1 MTMNIHNLVEIL
13 KRNEGLRLTPYRCT
27 AGKLTIGYG
36 HTGPSVEEGLTWTR
50 EHAEHVLLNDAR
62 NAAADL
68 DWHFKWWRRLS
79 DTRQE
84 ALCDMCFNLGVQRL
98 SGFRKMLIALRAGQ
112 WQEAA
117 KECLDSRYAKQ
128 VGNRAKRNAFVF
140 EHGRWPTEKEI
151 V

>member
-36 HTGPSVEEGLTWTR
+36 HTGPNVVEGLQWTK

-84 ALCDMCFNLGVQRL
+84 ALADMCFNLGVQRL

-117 KECLDSRYAKQ
+117 AQCLDSRYARQ

-140 EHGRWPTEKEI
+140 EHGRWPE
-151 V
+151 

>member
-36 HTGPSVEEGLTWTR
+36 HTEPNVVEGLQWTK

-84 ALCDMCFNLGVQRL
+84 ALADMCFNLGVQRL

-140 EHGRWPTEKEI
+140 EHGRWPE
-151 V
+151 

>member
-1 MTMNIHNLVEIL
+1 MTMSIQNLVEIL

-36 HTGPSVEEGLTWTR
+36 HTGPSVVEGLQWTR
-50 EHAEHVLLNDAR
+50 QHAEHILLNDAR

-68 DWHFKWWRRLS
+68 DWHHPWWRGLS

-84 ALCDMCFNLGVQRL
+84 ALADMMFNLGAERL
-98 SGFRKMLIALRAGQ
+98 GNFRKMLAALRSGRWEDAS
-112 WQEAA
+112 

>member
-1 MTMNIHNLVEIL
+1 MTMNIQNLVEIL

-36 HTGPSVEEGLTWTR
+36 HTGPSVAEGLKWTR

-84 ALCDMCFNLGVQRL
+84 ALADMCFNLGVQRL

-117 KECLDSRYAKQ
+117 KECLDSRYARQ

-140 EHGRWPTEKEI
+140 EHGRWPE
-151 V
+151 

>member
-1 MTMNIHNLVEIL
+1 MTMNIQNLVEIL
-13 KRNEGLRLTPYRCT
+13 KVNEGLRLTPYLCS

-36 HTGPSVEEGLTWTR
+36 HATKEVVPGLKWTK

-68 DWHFKWWRRLS
+68 DWHLPWWRWLS

-84 ALCDMCFNLGVQRL
+84 ALCDMAFNLGIKRL
-98 SGFRKMLIALRAGQ
+98 SGFQKMLTALQRGQ

-117 KECLDSRYAKQ
+117 LQCLDSRYARQ

-140 EHGRWPTEKEI
+140 EHGRWPE
-151 V
+151 

>member
-36 HTGPSVEEGLTWTR
+36 HTGPSVEEGLKWTK
-50 EHAEHVLLNDAR
+50 EHAEQVLLNDAR

-84 ALCDMCFNLGVQRL
+84 ALADMCFNLGVQRL
-98 SGFRKMLIALRAGQ
+98 SGFRKMLVALRAGQ

-140 EHGRWPTEKEI
+140 EHGRWPE
-151 V
+151 

>member
-1 MTMNIHNLVEIL
+1 MTMNIQNLVEIL

-36 HTGPSVEEGLTWTR
+36 HTGPSVEEDLKWTK

-84 ALCDMCFNLGVQRL
+84 ALADMCFNLGVQRL
-98 SGFRKMLIALRAGQ
+98 SNFRKMLIALRAGQ

-140 EHGRWPTEKEI
+140 EHGRWPE
-151 V
+151 

>member
-1 MTMNIHNLVEIL
+1 MNIHNLVEIL

-36 HTGPSVEEGLTWTR
+36 HTGPNVVEGLQWTK

-84 ALCDMCFNLGVQRL
+84 ALADMCFNLGVQRL

-140 EHGRWPTEKEI
+140 EHGRWPE
-151 V
+151 

>member
-36 HTGPSVEEGLTWTR
+36 HTGPNVVEGLQWTK

-84 ALCDMCFNLGVQRL
+84 ALADMCFNLGVQRL

-128 VGNRAKRNAFVF
+128 VGNRAKRNASVF
-140 EHGRWPTEKEI
+140 EHGRWPE
-151 V
+151 

>member
-36 HTGPSVEEGLTWTR
+36 HTGPNVVEGLQWTK

-84 ALCDMCFNLGVQRL
+84 ALADMCFNLGVQRL

-140 EHGRWPTEKEI
+140 EHGRWPE
-151 V
+151 

>member
-1 MTMNIHNLVEIL
+1 MTLDLKRMVEIL
-13 KRNEGLRLTPYRCT
+13 KVNEGLRLTPYRCT

-36 HTGPSVEEGLTWTR
+36 HTGPGVTEDLKWTK

-68 DWHFKWWRRLS
+68 DWHFRWWRSMS

-84 ALCDMCFNLGVQRL
+84 ALCDMCFNLGIKRL
-98 SGFRKMLIALRAGQ
+98 QGFQKMLNALRRGQ

-117 KECLDSRYAKQ
+117 LQCLDSRYARQ

-140 EHGRWPTEKEI
+140 EYGEWPE
-151 V
+151 

>member
-36 HTGPSVEEGLTWTR
+36 HTGPSVEEGLKWTK
-50 EHAEHVLLNDAR
+50 EHAEQVLLNDAR

-84 ALCDMCFNLGVQRL
+84 ALADMCFNLGVQRL
-98 SGFRKMLIALRAGQ
+98 SGFRKMLVALRAGQ

-117 KECLDSRYAKQ
+117 RECLDSRYARQ

-140 EHGRWPTEKEI
+140 EHGRWPE
-151 V
+151 